1 MMSKETPQ
9 KDAMFALK
17 MEEEKNLDMNVRDA
31 MLDYLITQKGT
42 FLTFFSKYGV
52 VFAII

>member
-17 MEEEKNLDMNVRDA
+17 MEEGKNLDMNVRDA
-31 MLDYLITQKGT
+31 MLDYVGLSYHTKRN
-42 FLTFFSKYGV
+42 FSN
-52 VFAII
+52 VFQ

>member
-31 MLDYLITQKGT
+31 MLDYVGLSYHT
-42 FLTFFSKYGV
+42 
-52 VFAII
+52 